1 VTGPHPLDPLTA
13 DEIRRVTALLRRERG
28 VARPQWRIAAIELRE
43 PAKEVVRAHRAGD
56 PVERVARAIVWDTSD
71 GLAYVAVLAL
81 PNPSG
86 PESSGTES
94 SGPELSG
101 SDDTLLAWEPQP
113 GRQPNATVDE
123 WHECDEAMRRHP
135 DVIAAL
141 AERGI
146 DDPSLTLID
155 VWTYGATLIP
165 EPFAGRRIGWCDV
178 WLRGA
183 PGGNPYA
190 HPVSGLKLV
199 VDMNTMDLLE
209 IQDGPDP
216 GLPEVMGEYTPAH
229 VPGYA
234 ARTTLRPLQVVQPE
248 GASFTLD
255 GHALSWENW
264 RMRLGFTYREGLVLH
279 EVGWAEE
286 SGAEESGADGS
297 GADGSGADGSGV
309 RPIAHRLSFAEMVVP
324 YRDPTPDHLNRTAFD
339 VGEWGLGFMTTSLD
353 LGCDCLGEITYVD
366 AVLHD
371 SAGEPTVIRNAICLH
386 EEDDGVAWKH
396 VDGLVGAEVRRRRR
410 MVVSFHATVANYEY
424 LVYWRFYEDGTIEC
438 EVRATGIM
446 VTTPFPE
453 GAEPPPYG
461 TVVDTRTYAPIHQ
474 HFLVARLDLDVDGEP
489 NTVVMT
495 ETMQLPVGPDN
506 PYGLG
511 LAQAGVPLTTEGGF
525 DPNWATQR
533 AWKVQSSTR
542 RNAHGT
548 PTAYK
553 LAPSGAFPAMIDPSS
568 PVFERA
574 QVIGHTL
581 WVTPFHADERWPC
594 GEFVNQSVAD
604 EGLAIWTRAQRPIDD
619 TDVVLWYV
627 FGIHHVPRVED
638 WPVMPVDIV
647 SFRLAPA
654 GFFDR
659 NPALDVAPQP
669 GHGGAHCTTD
679 GASA

>member
-1 VTGPHPLDPLTA
+1 MTGPHPLDPLTA

-43 PAKEVVRAHRAGD
+43 PAKEVVRAHRPGD

-71 GLAYVAVLAL
+71 GLAYVAVLSL
-81 PNPSG
+81 
-86 PESSGTES
+86 PESSGPES

-178 WLRGA
+178 WLRGT

-199 VDMNTMDLLE
+199 VDMNTMELLE

-279 EVGWAEE
+279 EVGGW
-286 SGAEESGADGS
+286 ADGRRR
-297 GADGSGADGSGV
+297 GAPPDRAPALVRRDGGALP
-309 RPIAHRLSFAEMVVP
+309 RP
-324 YRDPTPDHLNRTAFD
+324 
-339 VGEWGLGFMTTSLD
+339 
-353 LGCDCLGEITYVD
+353 D
-366 AVLHD
+366 AGPPQPH
-371 SAGEPTVIRNAICLH
+371 G
-386 EEDDGVAWKH
+386 
-396 VDGLVGAEVRRRRR
+396 VRRRR
-410 MVVSFHATVANYEY
+410 VGPGLHDHVAGAG
-424 LVYWRFYEDGTIEC
+424 LRLPGRDHLRGRRAARLRGRADGDPQRDLPARGGRRRGVEA
-438 EVRATGIM
+438 RRRPRRGR
-446 VTTPFPE
+446 
-453 GAEPPPYG
+453 GAPPPADG
-461 TVVDTRTYAPIHQ
+461 RVVPRH
-474 HFLVARLDLDVDGEP
+474 
-489 NTVVMT
+489 
-495 ETMQLPVGPDN
+495 
-506 PYGLG
+506 
-511 LAQAGVPLTTEGGF
+511 
-525 DPNWATQR
+525 
-533 AWKVQSSTR
+533 R
-542 RNAHGT
+542 RE
-548 PTAYK
+548 
-553 LAPSGAFPAMIDPSS
+553 L
-568 PVFERA
+568 R
-574 QVIGHTL
+574 
-581 WVTPFHADERWPC
+581 
-594 GEFVNQSVAD
+594 
-604 EGLAIWTRAQRPIDD
+604 
-619 TDVVLWYV
+619 
-627 FGIHHVPRVED
+627 VPRVLAVLRRRHD
-638 WPVMPVDIV
+638 RVRGPGHRDHGHHAVPGG
-647 SFRLAPA
+647 RGAPA
-654 GFFDR
+654 VRDGR
-659 NPALDVAPQP
+659 RRPHVRAHPPALHRRPPRP
-669 GHGGAHCTTD
+669 GRRRRAEHGGR
-679 GASA
+679 

>member
-1 VTGPHPLDPLTA
+1 
-13 DEIRRVTALLRRERG
+13 
-28 VARPQWRIAAIELRE
+28 
-43 PAKEVVRAHRAGD
+43 
-56 PVERVARAIVWDTSD
+56 
-71 GLAYVAVLAL
+71 
-81 PNPSG
+81 
-86 PESSGTES
+86 
-94 SGPELSG
+94 
-101 SDDTLLAWEPQP
+101 
-113 GRQPNATVDE
+113 
-123 WHECDEAMRRHP
+123 
-135 DVIAAL
+135 
-141 AERGI
+141 
-146 DDPSLTLID
+146 
-155 VWTYGATLIP
+155 
-165 EPFAGRRIGWCDV
+165 
-178 WLRGA
+178 
-183 PGGNPYA
+183 
-190 HPVSGLKLV
+190 
-199 VDMNTMDLLE
+199 
-209 IQDGPDP
+209 
-216 GLPEVMGEYTPAH
+216 
-229 VPGYA
+229 
-234 ARTTLRPLQVVQPE
+234 
-248 GASFTLD
+248 
-255 GHALSWENW
+255 
-264 RMRLGFTYREGLVLH
+264 
-279 EVGWAEE
+279 
-286 SGAEESGADGS
+286 
-297 GADGSGADGSGV
+297 
-309 RPIAHRLSFAEMVVP
+309 
-324 YRDPTPDHLNRTAFD
+324 
-339 VGEWGLGFMTTSLD
+339 
-353 LGCDCLGEITYVD
+353 
-366 AVLHD
+366 
-371 SAGEPTVIRNAICLH
+371 VIRNAICLH

-461 TVVDTRTYAPIHQ
+461 TVVDARTYAPIHQ

-506 PYGLG
+506 PYGLA

-553 LAPSGAFPAMIDPSS
+553 LVPSGAFPAMIDPSS

-594 GEFVNQSVAD
+594 GEFVNQSASD

-669 GHGGAHCTTD
+669 GHGGPAVCTSHGTVP
-679 GASA
+679 GS